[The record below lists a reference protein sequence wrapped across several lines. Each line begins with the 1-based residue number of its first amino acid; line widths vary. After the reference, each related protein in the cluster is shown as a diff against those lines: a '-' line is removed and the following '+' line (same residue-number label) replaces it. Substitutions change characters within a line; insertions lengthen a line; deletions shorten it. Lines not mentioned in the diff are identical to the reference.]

1 MKSQNP
7 CLLVMMQLLAIL
19 LEKQWKNQKGLLL
32 LVMKLLVP
40 IELLFRHLVFHNH
53 FQQEESHHSGLTQHL
68 QWKLH

>member
-40 IELLFRHLVFHNH
+40 IKLLFRRLVFHNH
-53 FQQEESHHSGLTQHL
+53 FQ
-68 QWKLH
+68 